1 MTCRFVRS
9 LCSSSLIFAERE
21 GVVQL
26 GLLPFYHIY
35 AVMATF
41 ITSLSWGQTSVIVPG
56 FDPRVFLEVVPK
68 YKVGCQLMI
77 AQKFINFYFCD
88 CWVFCND
95 KCSAVSIFICSVV
108 LILYTR

>member
-1 MTCRFVRS
+1 MWCLKKSTCAAITVSVGSVMEEVFYLLMWRMTWRRALSVH
-9 LCSSSLIFAERE
+9 SSSVLFAERE

-41 ITSLSWGQTSVIVPG
+41 VTSLSRGQTSVIVPG

-68 YKVGCQLMI
+68 FKVGLH
-77 AQKFINFYFCD
+77 NFD
-88 CWVFCND
+88 CIEVI
-95 KCSAVSIFICSVV
+95 V
-108 LILYTR
+108 

>member
-1 MTCRFVRS
+1 M
-9 LCSSSLIFAERE
+9 SSSPLLFTQRE

-41 ITSLSWGQTSVIVPG
+41 MTSLSWGHTSVIVPG

-68 YKVGCQLMI
+68 FKVGRYL
-77 AQKFINFYFCD
+77 
-88 CWVFCND
+88 
-95 KCSAVSIFICSVV
+95 
-108 LILYTR
+108 

>member
-1 MTCRFVRS
+1 MLPLLCVMVVEWKKCFVPNNTQVCLVS
-9 LCSSSLIFAERE
+9 VCSSPLICPARE

-41 ITSLSWGQTSVIVPG
+41 ITSMSRGQTSVIVPG

-68 YKVGCQLMI
+68 FKVGRHNL
-77 AQKFINFYFCD
+77 
-88 CWVFCND
+88 
-95 KCSAVSIFICSVV
+95 
-108 LILYTR
+108 